1 MTLPSELTLV
11 KEVNDYTMVSKPAAE
26 LKALAKSKIAIKDP
40 QGKKVEDAVLQHSK
54 IAGSFIPTNEDIVF
68 TLSNTKGE
76 YLEFG
81 YEAQTRRWFI
91 DRSHAGLSDFYQGFA
106 ARHYGPEM
114 PPSAPQNFEAYI
126 DATSI
131 ELFINGGRVVMTD
144 IFFPTEAYHKL
155 EIQGKEKLTSEKM
168 SIFVIR

>member
-1 MTLPSELTLV
+1 MTLPRELTLV

-26 LKALAKSKIAIKDP
+26 LKALAKSKIAIKDL

-76 YLEFG
+76 HLDFG
-81 YEAQTRRWFI
+81 YEAKTRRWFI
-91 DRSHAGLSDFYQGFA
+91 DRSHAGLSNFYQGFA
-106 ARHYGPEM
+106 VRHYGPEM
-114 PPSAPQNFEAYI
+114 QPSEPQNFEAYI

-131 ELFINGGRVVMTD
+131 ELFINGGKVVMTD
-144 IFFPTEAYHKL
+144 IFFPTEAYTRFERKGGG
-155 EIQGKEKLTSEKM
+155 EM
-168 SIFVIR
+168 SVEVIGLGR